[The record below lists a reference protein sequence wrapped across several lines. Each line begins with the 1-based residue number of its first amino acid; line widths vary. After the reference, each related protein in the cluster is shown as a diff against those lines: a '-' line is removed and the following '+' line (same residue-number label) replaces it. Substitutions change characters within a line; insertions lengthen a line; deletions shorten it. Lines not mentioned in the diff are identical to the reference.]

1 MKLLLGLSA
10 ITLLFACSSPQARA
24 QAHEKPEAKP
34 DAKQDAKPDK
44 PAEKGD
50 AKKDGTRS
58 ADEIVDTQSVTHHS
72 VAIDGKPIAYTAKAG
87 TIVLREEDGKK
98 KASVFYVAYTRD
110 DTADPA
116 TRPITFS
123 FNGGPGSSS
132 VWLHLGVLGPK
143 RVDMG
148 PDGLDFHPPF
158 KLVDNELSWLEFTD
172 LVFIDPVTT
181 GFSRAVPGESDS
193 PYHGVEG
200 DVQSVA
206 EFIRLHTTREK
217 RWASPKFLA
226 GESYGTTRA
235 SALASY
241 LENRSGI
248 YLNGIV
254 LVSVALNFQTLE
266 FDAGNDLPYEVYVPT
281 YAATAFYHKK
291 LAPELQRDLHATL
304 DEVEKFTAN
313 EYALALRKG
322 SALSDAERKSIAE
335 KLARYTGLSR
345 EYVERTNLRI
355 QIERY
360 CKELER
366 ADRRTV
372 GRLDSRFEGIDHD
385 AAGEVPDADPSFTAI
400 MGPFTSA
407 LNNYLRTELNY
418 ESDLVYEIITGRV
431 HPWKFD
437 NTENRYLN
445 VAERLRQALT
455 QNPSL
460 RVFVAC
466 GYYDLA
472 TPYYAAHYTFD
483 HLGMDR
489 EISGRISY
497 GHYEAGH
504 MMYIHGPSRAQM
516 RKDVRDFYS
525 AALVR

>member
-1 MKLLLGLSA
+1 MKFLLGLSA
-10 ITLLFACSSPQARA
+10 LTLLLACSSSQARA
-24 QAHEKPEAKP
+24 QAQEKTPAKPEAKSEKH
-34 DAKQDAKPDK
+34 DDK
-44 PAEKGD
+44 SD
-50 AKKDGTRS
+50 AKKDGTRT

-72 VAIDGKPIAYTAKAG
+72 IAIDGKPVAYTAKAG

-98 KASVFYVAYTRD
+98 KASVFYVTYTRD
-110 DTADPA
+110 DVADPA

-158 KLVDNELSWLEFTD
+158 KLVDNELSWLDFTD

-206 EFIRLHTTREK
+206 EFIRLYTTRER
-217 RWASPKFLA
+217 RWPSPKFLT

-235 SALASY
+235 AALANF
-241 LENRSGI
+241 LEDRHGI

-266 FDAGNDLPYEVYVPT
+266 FDVGNDQPYELYVPT

-291 LAPELQRDLHATL
+291 LAPELQRDLRATL
-304 DEVEKFTAN
+304 DEAEKFTLG

-322 SALSDAERKSIAE
+322 SALSDAERKTIAE

-372 GRLDSRFEGIDHD
+372 GRLDSRFEGIDRD
-385 AAGEVPDADPSFTAI
+385 AAGETPDGDPSFSAI

-407 LNNYLRTELNY
+407 LNHYLRTELNY
-418 ESDLVYEIITGRV
+418 ESDIVYEIITPRV
-431 HPWKFD
+431 NPWKFD

-445 VAERLRQALT
+445 VAERLRRALT

-466 GYYDLA
+466 GYFDLA
-472 TPYYAAHYTFD
+472 TPYFAAHYTFD
-483 HLGMDR
+483 HLGMDP
-489 EISGRISY
+489 EIRQRIVY

-504 MMYIHGPSRAQM
+504 MMYIHGPSRVQM
-516 RKDVRDFYS
+516 KKDVREFY
-525 AALVR
+525 AGALGR